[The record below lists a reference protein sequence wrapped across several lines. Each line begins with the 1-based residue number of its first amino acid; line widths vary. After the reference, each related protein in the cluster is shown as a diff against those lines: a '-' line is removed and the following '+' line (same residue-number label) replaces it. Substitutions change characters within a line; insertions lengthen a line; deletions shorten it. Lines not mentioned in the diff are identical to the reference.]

1 LTDDDRPAIAPG
13 SSGETGATSKDE
25 EMRLW
30 RRRILVSTWLAY
42 AGLYFCRKPFYL
54 AKATLGTDLG
64 LSVAELGEA
73 GVAFLICYTVG
84 QYGTAALGHR
94 YGARNLLLTGIAVS
108 IGCNVAFGFAN
119 NYWTLMC
126 FMALNGFAQATGW
139 ATVVGTLGEWTA
151 RKERGTLMGVWGTC
165 YQLGGVAAN
174 MWAAFW
180 LARQGT
186 KGAFLA
192 ASAVLFGVWF
202 VVYFWQRNRPEDVG
216 LPAVEDDTLEE
227 SISPVSPDSSVPSL
241 AVASFPPREF
251 PSSSVSAPDAS
262 TDSPW
267 TRALIINIGLIGIF
281 YFGIKFVR
289 YAIWSW
295 APFFLE
301 NNFGMAPDDAGYLST
316 LFDLAGFAGVVV
328 AGLLSDR
335 LFGGRRA
342 LPSFLMLIGMML
354 GCAALF
360 NFGGDSTLA
369 FGACLTLIGF
379 MLFGPD
385 SLLSGA
391 GAVDIGSPR
400 TAVAAAGIIN
410 GTGSLGAVVQELV
423 VSRLYQQTPGDV
435 TPVFATLW
443 AASLFSM
450 AVLAVLLWRNR
461 QGKANI

>member
-1 LTDDDRPAIAPG
+1 
-13 SSGETGATSKDE
+13 
-25 EMRLW
+25 MRMW
-30 RRRILVSTWLAY
+30 RRRILISTWMAY

-54 AKATLGTDLG
+54 AKKTLSTELG
-64 LSVAELGEA
+64 LTVAELGEA
-73 GVAFLICYTVG
+73 GLAYLICYTLG
-84 QYGTAALGHR
+84 QYLTAGLGHR
-94 YGARNLLLTGIAVS
+94 FGARKLLLTGIAVS

-126 FMALNGFAQATGW
+126 FMCLNGFAQATGW
-139 ATVVGTLGEWTA
+139 PTVVGTIGNWTK
-151 RKERGTLMGVWGTC
+151 RTERGTLMGIWGTC

-192 ASAVLFGVWF
+192 ASAVLFLVWF
-202 VVYFWQRNRPEDVG
+202 LVYFFQRNRPEDVG
-216 LPAVEDDTLEE
+216 LPAVEDAPEE
-227 SISPVSPDSSVPSL
+227 LQIDERT
-241 AVASFPPREF
+241 VAE
-251 PSSSVSAPDAS
+251 V
-262 TDSPW
+262 SPW

-281 YFGIKFVR
+281 YFGVKFIR
-289 YAIWSW
+289 YALWSW
-295 APFFLE
+295 TPFFLE
-301 NNFGMAPDDAGYLST
+301 SNFGLAADDAGYLST

-328 AGLLSDR
+328 AGYMSDK
-335 LFGGRRA
+335 FFNGKRA
-342 LPSFLMLIGMML
+342 FPSFLMLVGMML
-354 GCAALF
+354 GCAGLF
-360 NFGGDSTLA
+360 LAGGASIFA
-369 FGACLTLIGF
+369 FGACLALIGF

-423 VSRLYQQTPGDV
+423 VSRLYEKTPGDV

-443 AASLFSM
+443 IASLFSM
-450 AVLAVLLWRNR
+450 AILAILLWRNKT
-461 QGKANI
+461 GKANI